1 MAVQW
6 GHLKLAPDFILELFL
21 AAAKNR
27 NALQIIAV
35 VQMLICHLRIY
46 VVAPIVRTTIVKN
59 ELTLIRSSVMM
70 MMILVNI
77 KMETLMEKQM
87 TPVIVVKTNG
97 MKMMK

>member
-6 GHLKLAPDFILELFL
+6 GHLKLAPDSILELFL

-27 NALQIIAV
+27 NAPQIIAV
-35 VQMLICHLRIY
+35 VQMLICHLQIC
-46 VVAPIVRTTIVKN
+46 VVVPIVRTTIVKN

-77 KMETLMEKQM
+77 KMETLIEKQM
-87 TPVIVVKTNG
+87 TPVIVVKTND